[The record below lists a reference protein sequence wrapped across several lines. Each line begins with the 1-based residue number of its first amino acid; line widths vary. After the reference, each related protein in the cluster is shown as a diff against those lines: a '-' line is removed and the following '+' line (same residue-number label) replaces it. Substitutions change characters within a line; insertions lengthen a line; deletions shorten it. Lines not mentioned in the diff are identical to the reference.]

1 MGYCFWCGAWED
13 LTRAICPRCY
23 DSWTRDYRKRNPAVK
38 IWDCFLFRDELD
50 LLECRLVQMDE
61 WPVWR
66 HVLVEARVDH
76 QGHPKPLVYA
86 ENKERFA
93 PWADRI
99 VHVVADELPGMAE
112 ASPMDREA
120 AQRDSTIHGLGGAS
134 AGDWLILAD
143 VDEIPNEH
151 ALAAVQD
158 GQRGVL
164 EMTCCIFAVDWLW
177 GQPLRTSTV
186 LPARGLGRLSAER
199 RDGWNAGPVIPEAG
213 HHLTWLGGR
222 DGIAAKTTAHCHVE
236 CNGDLEAGYDDD
248 RFYHDGVN
256 PFARFGWPSGSL
268 IPVDIDSTWP
278 RWVREHRCPPGWFRP
293 R

>member
-1 MGYCFWCGAWED
+1 M
-13 LTRAICPRCY
+13 
-23 DSWTRDYRKRNPAVK
+23 K
-38 IWDCFLFRDELD
+38 IWDTFLFRDELD
-50 LLECRLVQMDE
+50 MLECRLVQMDD

-76 QGHPKPLVYA
+76 QGHPKPLVYS

-99 VHVVADELPGMAE
+99 VHVVADKLPEMGG
-112 ASPMDREA
+112 ASPLDREA
-120 AQRDSTIHGLGGAS
+120 AQRDATIRGLDGAS
-134 AGDWLILAD
+134 QDDWLILAD
-143 VDEIPNEH
+143 VDEIPNEV
-151 ALAAVQD
+151 ALAAVENR
-158 GQRGVL
+158 QRGVL

-177 GQPLRTSTV
+177 GSPLRTSV
-186 LPARGLGRLSAER
+186 IREVRDVWPVSAAR
-199 RDGWNAGPVIPEAG
+199 RDGWNAYRPVPVAG

-222 DGIAAKTTAHCHVE
+222 DGIAAKTAAHCHIE
-236 CNGDLEAGYDDD
+236 CNPELAAGYDDD

-268 IPVDIDSTWP
+268 IPVDIDGTWP
-278 RWVREHRCPPGWFRP
+278 RWVRERRCPPGWFRP